1 LNNGQARTLPILDA
15 VIAQLELRMP
25 DFAVEYFP
33 DNPVAYRLN
42 NPTGALLVSYAGSA
56 FQVQPGSGQ
65 NAVSLPSA
73 GRPQSRLMGIVVTV
87 VLRQLNGREGA
98 IGVLDDV
105 RDALRGF
112 KPPGCRSGVVF
123 TRERFLGQ
131 VDGLWQYA
139 LDAGTTTWDGAPGQ
153 TS

>member
-15 VIAQLELRMP
+15 VIAQLALRMP

-33 DNPVAYRLN
+33 ENPVTYRLN
-42 NPTGALLVSYAGSA
+42 NPTGALLVSYPGST
-56 FQVQPGSGQ
+56 FQAPPASGQ
-65 NAVSLPSA
+65 NGSLIPGTS
-73 GRPQSRLMGIVVTV
+73 RPQSRMMGIVVTV

-98 IGVLDDV
+98 IGALDDV

-112 KPPGCRSGVVF
+112 KPPGCRSGMHF

-139 LDAGTTTWDGAPGQ
+139 LDAGTTIWDGAPGQ